1 MGLVILI
8 GFPLLLIGIWRS
20 VSILVLIVMTRPP
33 DSLSRERERP
43 RFRQTK
49 IATER
54 CSVRIALLYLTCDD
68 FDPKA
73 CETLLEQKD
82 VMGDVF
88 ILDDSELPWNRME
101 IDRWAAGQSV
111 HIEIVRRSARK
122 EFKSGSL
129 NNWLQLFGR
138 PEYFPFFLLVDSG
151 IHLPQNFVSVLLDH
165 LELSRLAFVQGSHCG
180 DRGTGDFQR
189 LFSRHVDCA
198 WRYEIPAQCLT
209 GITPMLGH
217 GALIRTSIAQEIGGF
232 PNFISE
238 DLAFTLK
245 LAACGKFGAL
255 VNNAVASEGY
265 PFSYRSHWCRLLRW
279 AQGDTDLVLR
289 LFYLL
294 IVGPLRPLRKAP
306 FGFRLLQ
313 VPAAALYWPLLVV
326 VSSLTLAGAENG
338 PVLCPLAWI
347 AMPLMLTPVIPA
359 LAFPGT
365 GFAGRIWFVL
375 ASGFL
380 AAATTCV
387 PIVGTLQVFLG
398 RSLRWQPTES
408 TTQPPIDLRWIALEV
423 LTGGLAATTGV
434 VSHDFM
440 LGAVGAAIYCSP
452 IMRTRCEMLALQVGT
467 TAFWGLVVWQVIL
480 DTTSGRAPVSHL
492 MLLLGITV
500 IV

>member
-1 MGLVILI
+1 MGLVLLI
-8 GFPLLLIGIWRS
+8 GLPLLLIGIWRS
-20 VSILVLIVMTRPP
+20 MSILFLIAMPHPP

-43 RFRQTK
+43 RFRETK
-49 IATER
+49 IATGH
-54 CSVRIALLYLTCDD
+54 CSVRIALLYLACDD

-101 IDRWAAGQSV
+101 IDRWAADQSV
-111 HIEIVRRSARK
+111 HIEIVRRSTRK
-122 EFKSGSL
+122 DFKSGSL

-138 PEYFPFFLLVDSG
+138 PEYFPFFLIVDSG
-151 IHLPQNFVSVLLDH
+151 IRLSRNFVSVLLDY
-165 LELSRLAFVQGSHCG
+165 LEPSRLAFAQGSHCG
-180 DRGTGDFQR
+180 DHGAGEFQR
-189 LFSRHVDCA
+189 LFNRHVDCA
-198 WRYEIPAQCLT
+198 WRHEIPAQCLT

-232 PNFISE
+232 PDFIGE

-255 VNNAVASEGY
+255 VSNALASESY
-265 PFSYRSHWCRLLRW
+265 PSSYRSHWCRLLRW
-279 AQGDTDLVLR
+279 AQSDTDLVLR
-289 LFYLL
+289 LFCLL
-294 IVGPLRPLRKAP
+294 IVGPLRPLRKAA
-306 FGFRLLQ
+306 FGLRLLQ

-326 VSSLTLAGAENG
+326 VSSLSLVGAGNG
-338 PVLCPLAWI
+338 PVLRPLAWI
-347 AMPLMLTPVIPA
+347 AMPLMLIPVLPA

-380 AAATTCV
+380 AAATICV
-387 PIVGTLQVFLG
+387 PVVGTLQVFSG
-398 RSLRWQPTES
+398 RSLRWQPTGS
-408 TTQPPIDLRWIALEV
+408 RTQPPIDLRWIALEV
-423 LTGGLAATTGV
+423 PTGVLAAMAGV
-434 VSHDFM
+434 VSHDYL
-440 LGAVGAAIYCSP
+440 LGAVGAAICCSP
-452 IMRTRCEMLALQVGT
+452 IMRTRCEMLALRVGT

-480 DTTSGRAPVSHL
+480 DITSGRAPVSHL

>member
-1 MGLVILI
+1 
-8 GFPLLLIGIWRS
+8 
-20 VSILVLIVMTRPP
+20 MTRPP
-33 DSLSRERERP
+33 DSLSRERERT
-43 RFRQTK
+43 RFRKTK
-49 IATER
+49 IATEP
-54 CSVRIALLYLTCDD
+54 CPVRIALLYLTCDD

-111 HIEIVRRSARK
+111 HIEIVRRSTRK

-138 PEYFPFFLLVDSG
+138 PEYFPFFLLVDSD
-151 IHLPQNFVSVLLDH
+151 IRLSRNFVSVLLDH
-165 LELSRLAFVQGSHCG
+165 LELSQLAFVQGSHRG
-180 DRGTGDFQR
+180 DHGTGDFQR

-232 PNFISE
+232 PDFISE

-255 VNNAVASEGY
+255 VSNALASEGY
-265 PFSYRSHWCRLLRW
+265 PSSYRSHWYRLLRW

-294 IVGPLRPLRKAP
+294 IAGPLRPLRKAA
-306 FGFRLLQ
+306 FGLRLLQ

-326 VSSLTLAGAENG
+326 VSSLTLAGVENG
-338 PVLCPLAWI
+338 PVLRPLAWM
-347 AMPLMLTPVIPA
+347 AMPLMLTPVLPA

-365 GFAGRIWFVL
+365 VVAGRIWFVM

-387 PIVGTLQVFLG
+387 PMVGTLQVFLG
-398 RSLRWQPTES
+398 RSLRWQPTGS
-408 TTQPPIDLRWIALEV
+408 KTQPPIDLRWIALEV

-434 VSHDFM
+434 VSHDFL
-440 LGAVGAAIYCSP
+440 LGAVGAAICCSP
-452 IMRTRCEMLALQVGT
+452 IMRTRCEMLALRVGT
-467 TAFWGLVVWQVIL
+467 TAFWGLVIWQVIL
-480 DTTSGRAPVSHL
+480 DTTSGRASVSHL